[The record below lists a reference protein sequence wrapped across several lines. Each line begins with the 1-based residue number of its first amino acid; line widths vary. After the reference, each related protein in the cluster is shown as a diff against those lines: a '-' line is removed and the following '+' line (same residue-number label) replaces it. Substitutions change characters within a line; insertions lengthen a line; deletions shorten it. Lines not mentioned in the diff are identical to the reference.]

1 MRNIFWRFLQVQF
14 LPAFIYAHT
23 NNLSIQNHWQ

>member
-1 MRNIFWRFLQVQF
+1 MFLQVKF
-14 LPAFIYAHT
+14 FPAFIYAHT